1 MRTFIIINNHNK
13 QYKRMEEN
21 SMKNII
27 IICLIG
33 SILFFAGSVE
43 GVGEILELE
52 QTSKQTPESPAYWPT
67 EDWQS
72 STPERQGMNSE
83 QLAEALDFLQEQDD
97 FNIHSLLIIRNGY
110 IVTDAYFE
118 PFTQGSVHDTASV
131 TKSFTAT
138 LVGIAIDKG
147 YIESVHQPVLDF
159 FPERTVANVD
169 TNKEKM
175 TVEHL
180 LTMRSGLECINQPT
194 EVTLFRMMESPDWI
208 QFTLDLPVKEEP
220 GTRFVYCSSNVH
232 LLSTIISKTTGMNA
246 LAFARE
252 HLFEPLGIS
261 NVSWPSDPEGNN
273 HGWGDLRMTPHDM
286 AKLGY
291 LYLNEGWWDGRKVL
305 SPAWVTAATSVP
317 ENASVV
323 NYGYL
328 WWLVP
333 EYPDVYYAD
342 GRGGQRIFVLPDQ
355 DMVVVTTGGGGRDQY
370 RVLETLLTSYILPA
384 AESETPLPA
393 NPEGVALLESKIQQV
408 AIAQAESE
416 PVPPLPEIAGR
427 VSGQTYVLDA
437 NQLGLQSLSL
447 TFQEEEE
454 GLLNL
459 TFIDGNQVEYL
470 VGLDNVFRISPG
482 RFGLPAAAK
491 GWWASENVYVIH
503 IDEIGNINQWRINA
517 TFEDDQVTVQM
528 QDLTGLG
535 SVTLVGQL
543 ERTLPPTPAF
553 VAIFAIAGISVIVW
567 LLRRRK

>member
-1 MRTFIIINNHNK
+1 M
-13 QYKRMEEN
+13 
-21 SMKNII
+21 
-27 IICLIG
+27 
-33 SILFFAGSVE
+33 
-43 GVGEILELE
+43 
-52 QTSKQTPESPAYWPT
+52 
-67 EDWQS
+67 
-72 STPERQGMNSE
+72 
-83 QLAEALDFLQEQDD
+83 
-97 FNIHSLLIIRNGY
+97 IIRNGY

-138 LVGIAIDKG
+138 LVGIAIDEA
-147 YIESVHQPVLDF
+147 YIESVQQPVMDF

-169 TNKEKM
+169 ANKEAM
-175 TVEHL
+175 TVEDL
-180 LTMRSGLECINQPT
+180 LTMRSGFECINQPT
-194 EVTLFRMMESPDWI
+194 EVTLFQMMESPDWV
-208 QFTLDLPVKEEP
+208 QFTLDLPMAEEP

-232 LLSTIISKTTGMNA
+232 LLSTIIRETTGMNA
-246 LAFARE
+246 LSFAQE
-252 HLFEPLGIS
+252 HLFEPLGIFD
-261 NVSWPSDPEGNN
+261 VGWPSDPHGNN

-286 AKLGY
+286 AKLGH
-291 LYLNEGWWDGRKVL
+291 LYLHEGEWGGQQVL
-305 SPAWVTAATSVP
+305 SPVWVTAATSVP
-317 ENASVV
+317 EDASVV
-323 NYGYL
+323 DYGYL

-333 EYPDVYYAD
+333 EYPDVYYAN

-370 RVLETLLTSYILPA
+370 GVLETLLTSYILPA

-408 AIAQAESE
+408 ALAQAEPE
-416 PVPPLPEIAGR
+416 PVPPLPEMAQR

-437 NQLGLQSLSL
+437 NQFGLQSLSW

-454 GLLNL
+454 EALFNM
-459 TFIDGNQVEYL
+459 TFIDGNQVEFL

-491 GWWASENVYVIH
+491 GWWESENVYVIH

-535 SVTLVGQL
+535 GVTLVGRL
-543 ERTLPPTPAF
+543 EGAPPPTPAF
-553 VAIFAIAGISVIVW
+553 EAIFAITGILAIVW
-567 LLRRRK
+567 LLGRRK